1 MNNNNLWFMFCLST
15 STVGGGEG
23 QQLQTPH
30 DHGLVQ
36 AAISGELT
44 TLHHEKHH
52 VGNCNI
58 QFYGCGKRTTLTSSL
73 VVL

>member
-1 MNNNNLWFMFCLST
+1 MLDST

-58 QFYGCGKRTTLTSSL
+58 QFYGCGDLAGADHE
-73 VVL
+73 VVTRLHNCLFM